1 MLALFIVLSH
11 TIMNHYFLLYYS
23 LEILYLFFKPCK
35 DVSFLSFQDVSL
47 HVLFF
52 LITLGSSGFICRN
65 LCKTDS

>member
-11 TIMNHYFLLYYS
+11 TIMNHYLLLCYS

-47 HVLFF
+47 LVLFF
-52 LITLGSSGFICRN
+52 LITVGSSGFICRN
-65 LCKTDS
+65 ISKADF